1 MVGVAF
7 GSEPIDPRQ
16 MTQPPRPP
24 TEAVFTRPALVRLVV
39 VTAALAAA
47 ALTAG
52 ALTHGSDDLR
62 RTAVFVALGAGQ
74 LGVALALR
82 ASRSGTGASE
92 RGLEVSVLG
101 AALLMAAAV
110 WLAPLQALLHTRS
123 LPLDVAVV
131 AVAVA
136 AVPGVLLR
144 VWLRTRPR

>member
-1 MVGVAF
+1 
-7 GSEPIDPRQ
+7 
-16 MTQPPRPP
+16 
-24 TEAVFTRPALVRLVV
+24 

-62 RTAVFVALGAGQ
+62 RTAVFVTLGAGQ

-82 ASRSGTGASE
+82 ASRSGTGAGE
-92 RGLEVSVLG
+92 RGLELSVVG

-110 WLAPLQALLHTRS
+110 WLPPLQALLHTS
-123 LPLDVAVV
+123 PLPPDVAVG

-136 AVPGVLLR
+136 AVPGSVLRL
-144 VWLRTRPR
+144 WLRFSPR